1 MKKTEPSI
9 PRLGVD
15 EDGCEAHGSRKLGG
29 RSWWKDRMLPDIAR
43 LSQRQPVKTTKGR
56 AEIRKGISVHERQGT
71 PGQGQRLQRE
81 GLDAGGRRL
90 EKPQRE
96 KRP

>member
-1 MKKTEPSI
+1 MRKTEPSI

-29 RSWWKDRMLPDIAR
+29 RCDRMLSDIAR
-43 LSQRQPVKTTKGR
+43 LSQRQPAKTTKGR
-56 AEIRKGISVHERQGT
+56 AEIRKGISVRERQGT

-96 KRP
+96 K